1 MHLTSYHLGPPIKS
15 PGWASYDQESSNPP
29 VAPFLVPPPP
39 FARDPLMKLSS
50 ASWSVPQAG
59 EHYKGR
65 SISLAGA
72 GAGKSRLAVM
82 RMKSC
87 LSDTAAAAAVSF
99 HLLGPKSS
107 HMALAGY
114 QMGFN

>member
-1 MHLTSYHLGPPIKS
+1 MTSNHPS
-15 PGWASYDQESSNPP
+15 PP

-39 FARDPLMKLSS
+39 FARHPLMKLSS

-72 GAGKSRLAVM
+72 GAGKKQACSNEDEELA
-82 RMKSC
+82 
-87 LSDTAAAAAVSF
+87 F
-99 HLLGPKSS
+99 
-107 HMALAGY
+107 
-114 QMGFN
+114 

>member
-1 MHLTSYHLGPPIKS
+1 MTRSHPS
-15 PGWASYDQESSNPP
+15 PP

-59 EHYKGR
+59 EHYNGR

-72 GAGKSRLAVM
+72 GAGKSSNEDEDLA
-82 RMKSC
+82 
-87 LSDTAAAAAVSF
+87 F
-99 HLLGPKSS
+99 
-107 HMALAGY
+107 
-114 QMGFN
+114 